1 MINPPY
7 PLDEA
12 MRAMTL
18 KSLQILD
25 TAPEERFDRITRL
38 AQRFFDADI
47 CLVSLVDSRRQWFKS
62 KQGLE
67 VCQTSRDLSFC
78 GHAIL
83 DDDVFV
89 VEDAKSDPRFYD
101 NPLVT
106 GEPHIRFY
114 AGCPIQS
121 PSGHRIGTICVMH
134 KEPKTLSDEGRAML
148 ADLGMMVEDEITLIT
163 QATIDDLTQSS
174 NRRGFHNVAR
184 HVLALCRRIGT
195 PAELALFDLDGF
207 RQLNDAHGTETGD
220 RMLQAFA
227 LLLCRCFRSADIIAR
242 LGGDEFCV
250 FFAGSNGGSK
260 FALERLE
267 ALAESEKDP
276 VVGKL
281 EWSVGTIK
289 FDPDRHTTIE
299 RMLADADE
307 KVYEHRS
314 GKQLA

>member
-18 KSLQILD
+18 KSLKILD

-47 CLVSLVDSRRQWFKS
+47 CLISLVDSRRQWFKS
-62 KQGLE
+62 RQGLAA
-67 VCQTSRDLSFC
+67 CQIPRELSFC

-83 DDDVFV
+83 DDEVFV
-89 VEDAKSDPRFYD
+89 VEDASSDPRFYD
-101 NPLVT
+101 NPLVI

-114 AGCPIQS
+114 AGCPIQG

-134 KEPKTLSDEGRAML
+134 KAPKALSDEGREML
-148 ADLGMMVEDEITLIT
+148 TDLALMVEDEIALIT
-163 QATIDDLTQSS
+163 QATVDDLTQIA
-174 NRRGFHNVAR
+174 NRRGFSNVAR
-184 HVLALCRRIGT
+184 HVLALCRRTGT

-207 RQLNDAHGTETGD
+207 RALNEAHGYEAGD
-220 RMLQAFA
+220 RTLQAFA

-250 FFAGSNGGSK
+250 FFAGTRRGSK

-267 ALAESEKDP
+267 ALAEVEKDP
-276 VVGKL
+276 VVGPL
-281 EWSVGTIK
+281 EWSVGTIP

-307 KVYEHRS
+307 KMFEHRS

>member
-38 AQRFFDADI
+38 AQCFFDADI
-47 CLVSLVDSRRQWFKS
+47 CLISLVDSRRQWFKS
-62 KQGLE
+62 RQGLE

-89 VEDAKSDPRFYD
+89 VEDASADPRFYD

-134 KEPKTLSDEGRAML
+134 KSPKELADEGRAML
-148 ADLGMMVEDEITLIT
+148 VDLAMMVEDEITLIT
-163 QATIDDLTQSS
+163 QATVDDLTQIS
-174 NRRGFHNVAR
+174 NRRGFENVAR

-207 RQLNDAHGTETGD
+207 RTLNESHGQETGD

-227 LLLCRCFRSADIIAR
+227 LLLCRCFRKADIIAR
-242 LGGDEFCV
+242 LGGDEFGV
-250 FFAGSNGGSK
+250 FFAGSKGGSK

-267 ALAESEKDP
+267 ALAETEKDP
-276 VVGKL
+276 IVGKL
-281 EWSVGTIK
+281 EWSVGTIA
-289 FDPDRHTTIE
+289 FDPDRHSTIE

-307 KVYEHRS
+307 KMFEHRS